1 MSYEFV
7 FSLFVSVLLPSWHSI
22 LSILVL
28 CCVTRENLENSAERH
43 SSFFFFS
50 QRLPSFHPFFFFRL
64 TLPLSFSLPQL
75 SRIVGA
81 VRHRRQRDH
90 SVPPHQK
97 CVILLACPCLLFP
110 SSFTVVLLLLLLLF
124 YKQRFIYISPLDC
137 NWTPRT
143 TAASR
148 ILLHTYFGLPG
159 LVCNFLPVQ
168 APQLP

>member
-1 MSYEFV
+1 MTLKALVTHHQLLASGTCRT
-7 FSLFVSVLLPSWHSI
+7 SLFFLFLYLYFCLVGIQFSVFLYCV
-22 LSILVL
+22 VL
-28 CCVTRENLENSAERH
+28 RERTLKTAPNDTL
-43 SSFFFFS
+43 
-50 QRLPSFHPFFFFRL
+50 FFFFRL

-110 SSFTVVLLLLLLLF
+110 SSFTVVLLLLLLLLLF

-137 NWTPRT
+137 N
-143 TAASR
+143 
-148 ILLHTYFGLPG
+148 
-159 LVCNFLPVQ
+159 
-168 APQLP
+168 

>member
-50 QRLPSFHPFFFFRL
+50 LNASLHFILFFFRL

-110 SSFTVVLLLLLLLF
+110 SSFTVVLLLLLLF

>member
-1 MSYEFV
+1 MTLKALVTHHQLLASGTCRT
-7 FSLFVSVLLPSWHSI
+7 SLFFLFLYLYFCLVGIQFSVFLYCVVLRERTLKTAPNDTLL
-22 LSILVL
+22 
-28 CCVTRENLENSAERH
+28 
-43 SSFFFFS
+43 FFFS
-50 QRLPSFHPFFFFRL
+50 LNASLHFILFFFRL

-137 NWTPRT
+137 N
-143 TAASR
+143 
-148 ILLHTYFGLPG
+148 
-159 LVCNFLPVQ
+159 
-168 APQLP
+168 